1 MKIRVPGEKTKVPCE
16 RCQALQPGTWN
27 YAPYELDEGRVIEQV
42 MTASCDICSAPVS
55 IATQSAWKLQ
65 EAKQPKSPP
74 RTSVLVSLPLF
85 DFAANTASR
94 LGGEPKRGP
103 ELLTRAIFRK
113 LSREP
118 KTIPTF
124 AKKLETI
131 QSPLL
136 ENPAKRMNITLS
148 PRLSDLL
155 DRLKKE
161 TTLNQSEIIRRALVA
176 TESDPA
182 VLEELKSLL
191 DLYD

>member
-16 RCQALQPGTWN
+16 KCQALQPGTWN
-27 YAPYELDEGRVIEQV
+27 YAPFELDDGRVIDQV
-42 MTASCDICSAPVS
+42 MTASCDVCSTPCT

-65 EAKQPKSPP
+65 EARQPKSPP

-85 DFAANTASR
+85 DFAANTASQ

-118 KTIPTF
+118 KRIPTF

-148 PRLSDLL
+148 PRLSELL
-155 DRLKKE
+155 GQLKEE
-161 TTLNQSEIIRRALVA
+161 TSLNQSEIIRRALVA
-176 TESDPA
+176 TESDPSI
-182 VLEELKSLL
+182 LEELKSML
-191 DLYD
+191 DSL